1 MEELLLWED
10 QIAVAADAKALEVL
24 QAVYRSPRMPLNTR
38 IRAAA
43 LALPFESPKLAVTA
57 IVQDKDF
64 ASILE
69 ARIKHWRSL
78 EQTKLVE
85 QKVEKPRPDPPP
97 TPKHPPTVPDRRF
110 RRI

>member
-1 MEELLLWED
+1 MNYYEPESIE
-10 QIAVAADAKALEVL
+10 VPSDARALDIL
-24 QAVYRSPRMPLNTR
+24 QAVYRSPRMPLMTR
-38 IRAAA
+38 MRAAA

-78 EQTKLVE
+78 EATKVIE
-85 QKVEKPRPDPPP
+85 QKVEKPKVEPPP
-97 TPKHPPTVPDRRF
+97 VKPHPLTVPDRRF

>member
-1 MEELLLWED
+1 MNYYEPESIE
-10 QIAVAADAKALEVL
+10 VPADARALDVL

-78 EQTKLVE
+78 EQKVIE
-85 QKVEKPRPDPPP
+85 QKVVERPKPDPLPA
-97 TPKHPPTVPDRRF
+97 PKHPPTVSDKRYRRM
-110 RRI
+110 